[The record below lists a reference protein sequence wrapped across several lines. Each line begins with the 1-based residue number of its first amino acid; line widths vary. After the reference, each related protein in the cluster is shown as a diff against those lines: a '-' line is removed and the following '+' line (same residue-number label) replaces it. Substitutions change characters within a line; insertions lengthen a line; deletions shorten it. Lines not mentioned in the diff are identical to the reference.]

1 MYRSRFLTI
10 QPLVLI
16 ALFDEHTSLAAVLS
30 CCLTLCIGTGVNSLV
45 IIIDC
50 VSVDSTI
57 IRLDIVAAKT
67 DLF

>member
-10 QPLVLI
+10 HPLVLI
-16 ALFDEHTSLAAVLS
+16 ALVDEHTSLAAVLS
-30 CCLTLCIGTGVNSLV
+30 CCLTLCIARGVNSLV
-45 IIIDC
+45 IIIVC

-57 IRLDIVAAKT
+57 IRLDIVGART